1 MGIESKKVIKLLANW
16 HQCHNGVEAGENY
29 DTYELGK
36 PRVDGSVIVSIEENE
51 PRNGMQLHNFVITF
65 DTGRVIKV
73 FNPNYVEY
81 ENVNNP
87 Y

>member
-1 MGIESKKVIKLLANW
+1 MKKVKVLLANW
-16 HQCHNGVEAGENY
+16 HQYQDGTEAGEVY
-29 DTYELGK
+29 DTYEVGK
-36 PRVDGSVIVSIEENE
+36 PRTDGSVIVNIEENE

-65 DTGRVIKV
+65 DTGKVIKV